1 MLEKSTEREEGME
14 FISLKRNERKH
25 NARIE
30 GMGVESEKLKDNKKG
45 EGTSRGSQILLELL
59 SREGHPFETG
69 RNGEMR
75 MTDSKIFF

>member
-1 MLEKSTEREEGME
+1 ME

-30 GMGVESEKLKDNKKG
+30 GVGVESEKLKDNKKG

-59 SREGHPFETG
+59 S
-69 RNGEMR
+69 
-75 MTDSKIFF
+75 